1 METKSF
7 LLCMEQHR
15 SLSMLS
21 EMQLGEEKYFE
32 LSPRNFNMSLIRTT
46 EFYIDINI
54 INHASVLLFIVD
66 LIRQKKQAKRRWPT
80 LLI

>member
-32 LSPRNFNMSLIRTT
+32 LSPRNFNMCLIRTM
-46 EFYIDINI
+46 EF
-54 INHASVLLFIVD
+54 
-66 LIRQKKQAKRRWPT
+66 
-80 LLI
+80 